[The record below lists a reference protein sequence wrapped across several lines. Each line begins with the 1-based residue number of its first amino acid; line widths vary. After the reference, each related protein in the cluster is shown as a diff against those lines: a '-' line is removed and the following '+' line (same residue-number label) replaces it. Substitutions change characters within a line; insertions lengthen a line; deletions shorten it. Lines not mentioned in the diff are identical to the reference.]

1 MRLKSILAA
10 SFAALLALTGCSS
23 DNDEAGAD
31 APLEFPD
38 AQSLNE
44 HIADRFNGTAELVDE
59 DLTVMVESKNSELQD
74 QDRTLKVLEDVGEG
88 ARFDYDTLT
97 ITAQADSGSW
107 GYRYDADTVDEIA
120 DADTGDGSIRRHR
133 SLGQSR
139 RRHQQRLLRH
149 PHSCGPVPLGRPP
162 DDGGAHTTTEAPG
175 NHAGGFTHS
184 HGPHGH
190 IAYPTG
196 REPE

>member
-1 MRLKSILAA
+1 MRRTATA
-10 SFAALLALTGCSS
+10 VAFAATLALTGCSGS
-23 DNDEAGAD
+23 DEAEAD

-44 HIADRFNGTAELVDE
+44 HVADRFNGTAELVGQ

-107 GYRYDADTVDEIA
+107 GTGTTPIRSTRSQTPTPETESIVVTEVWGK
-120 DADTGDGSIRRHR
+120 ADTG
-133 SLGQSR
+133 
-139 RRHQQRLLRH
+139 
-149 PHSCGPVPLGRPP
+149 
-162 DDGGAHTTTEAPG
+162 T
-175 NHAGGFTHS
+175 NN
-184 HGPHGH
+184 
-190 IAYPTG
+190 AY
-196 REPE
+196 

>member
-1 MRLKSILAA
+1 MARLGRTSILAA
-10 SFAALLALTGCSS
+10 VAFAATLALTGCSGS
-23 DNDEAGAD
+23 DEAEAD

-97 ITAQADSGSW
+97 ITAQADNGSW

-120 DADTGDGSIRRHR
+120 DTDAGDGSNRRH
-133 SLGQSR
+133 
-139 RRHQQRLLRH
+139 
-149 PHSCGPVPLGRPP
+149 
-162 DDGGAHTTTEAPG
+162 
-175 NHAGGFTHS
+175 
-184 HGPHGH
+184 
-190 IAYPTG
+190 
-196 REPE
+196 

>member
-1 MRLKSILAA
+1 MRRTATA
-10 SFAALLALTGCSS
+10 VAFAATLALTGCSGS
-23 DNDEAGAD
+23 DEAEAD

-44 HIADRFNGTAELVDE
+44 HVADRFNGTAELVGQ

-107 GYRYDADTVDEIA
+107 GYRYDADAVDQIA
-120 DADTGDGSIRRHR
+120 DADTGDGSI
-133 SLGQSR
+133 
-139 RRHQQRLLRH
+139 
-149 PHSCGPVPLGRPP
+149 VVTEVW
-162 DDGGAHTTTEAPG
+162 DKADTGA
-175 NHAGGFTHS
+175 NN
-184 HGPHGH
+184 
-190 IAYPTG
+190 AY
-196 REPE
+196 

>member
-1 MRLKSILAA
+1 MRRTTIAVA
-10 SFAALLALTGCSS
+10 FAATLALTGCSGS
-23 DNDEAGAD
+23 DEAEAD

-44 HIADRFNGTAELVDE
+44 HIADRLNGTAELVDE

-97 ITAQADSGSW
+97 ITAQADNGSW

-120 DADTGDGSIRRHR
+120 DTDTGDGSI
-133 SLGQSR
+133 
-139 RRHQQRLLRH
+139 
-149 PHSCGPVPLGRPP
+149 VV
-162 DDGGAHTTTEAPG
+162 TEVWGKADTG
-175 NHAGGFTHS
+175 TNN
-184 HGPHGH
+184 
-190 IAYPTG
+190 AY
-196 REPE
+196 

>member
-1 MRLKSILAA
+1 MRRTTIAVA
-10 SFAALLALTGCSS
+10 FAATLALTGCSGS
-23 DNDEAGAD
+23 DEAEAD

-59 DLTVMVESKNSELQD
+59 DLTVMIESKNSELQD

-107 GYRYDADTVDEIA
+107 GYRYDADTVDQIA
-120 DADTGDGSIRRHR
+120 DADTGDGSI
-133 SLGQSR
+133 
-139 RRHQQRLLRH
+139 
-149 PHSCGPVPLGRPP
+149 VV
-162 DDGGAHTTTEAPG
+162 TEVWDKADTG
-175 NHAGGFTHS
+175 TNN
-184 HGPHGH
+184 
-190 IAYPTG
+190 AY
-196 REPE
+196 

>member
-1 MRLKSILAA
+1 MRRTTIAVA
-10 SFAALLALTGCSS
+10 VAFAATLALTGCSGS
-23 DNDEAGAD
+23 DEAEAD

-97 ITAQADSGSW
+97 ITAQADNGSW

-120 DADTGDGSIRRHR
+120 DTDTGDGSI
-133 SLGQSR
+133 
-139 RRHQQRLLRH
+139 
-149 PHSCGPVPLGRPP
+149 VV
-162 DDGGAHTTTEAPG
+162 TEVWDKAD
-175 NHAGGFTHS
+175 AGTNN
-184 HGPHGH
+184 
-190 IAYPTG
+190 AY
-196 REPE
+196 